1 MITEVRLIGMQ
12 FRQVD
17 NIWVLRLATT
27 VTMLW
32 ITVLLGGYFASVPVT
47 AFTVKVLYIVGVAL
61 AGAAYGWS
69 VWCRRAMVEN
79 SAPVSVSVRFIHHQI
94 DWALLTIGLCAYGAR
109 PDAFSIALSA
119 IGCGMYWIGTARLW
133 FASPFPGGP
142 VPALLAS
149 CVAAFVL
156 FSAGQTLVTWSLTV
170 FVSLIVIYLL
180 RYKLVNY
187 ISQIFLSGILFEMFM
202 QKGWL
207 TGVLA
212 VTIGIAGVSRGRTT
226 AERLWGLICDETL
239 LRISTVLAGLC
250 TLMLLVNSVPTWD
263 QTHYG
268 YYLFPARDVMFGKS
282 PLVDINHQYGVG
294 TIYLIAFLGLVQG
307 FPLDYWSLAVW
318 VNILNVGMAGVL
330 FTVVSRGPHGRVSA
344 AMMLPLLVWGKFA
357 QQDSPDRFPSVGFL
371 RFGLAMLLV
380 LGCSWRA
387 DGRMNRVRWWTITGL
402 LVASSLYS
410 LEAFLYSMTI
420 VGADQ
425 TADVVRW
432 WRNGR
437 ALRDVGA
444 NLARSLLSRGVGILV
459 AHAGFSAVIRV
470 TSGLWPD
477 WRHYTQYL
485 SLYADGFGFWV
496 PSVTD
501 PWSIVILTCVLG
513 CGWAIDQLVRTDG
526 ISPLKFHHARMV
538 LVVSAAGIIQFTYF
552 VYRPHPFN
560 LFHIMW
566 PSVVLCVWGLV
577 HLLKENWSEGD
588 PSVRVIVVGGV
599 VVWLVLATQAVH
611 GVGTNVSHTMLG
623 WFGRWLAGT
632 ETSVIPWGRQPFHV
646 DTSDDVEFRSMLQ
659 AADTGSSRIPMLIG
673 ADLIERTLPATHYVN
688 WFPLSYPE
696 QDGLI
701 PLTRENMTGAALNLA
716 PGTLVILDR
725 DQRAYGDRTTMPAIQ
740 ALCKRGYLS
749 ELVPGER
756 LVMARFGVEGPT
768 PIMDVCGTLLG
779 AAR

>member
-1 MITEVRLIGMQ
+1 
-12 FRQVD
+12 
-17 NIWVLRLATT
+17 
-27 VTMLW
+27 
-32 ITVLLGGYFASVPVT
+32 
-47 AFTVKVLYIVGVAL
+47 
-61 AGAAYGWS
+61 
-69 VWCRRAMVEN
+69 
-79 SAPVSVSVRFIHHQI
+79 
-94 DWALLTIGLCAYGAR
+94 
-109 PDAFSIALSA
+109 
-119 IGCGMYWIGTARLW
+119 
-133 FASPFPGGP
+133 
-142 VPALLAS
+142 
-149 CVAAFVL
+149 
-156 FSAGQTLVTWSLTV
+156 
-170 FVSLIVIYLL
+170 
-180 RYKLVNY
+180 
-187 ISQIFLSGILFEMFM
+187 M

-207 TGVLA
+207 AGVLA
-212 VTIGIAGVSRGRTT
+212 VTIGIAGVSRGRTI
-226 AERLWGLICDETL
+226 AERFWGLICDETL

-250 TLMLLVNSVPTWD
+250 TLMLLINSVPTWD
-263 QTHYG
+263 PTHYG

-380 LGCSWRA
+380 LACSWRA
-387 DGRMNRVRWWTITGL
+387 DVRMDRVRWWTITGL

-410 LEAFLYSMTI
+410 LEAFLYSMII

-432 WRNGR
+432 WRSGR

-459 AHAGFSAVIRV
+459 AHAGFSVAIRV

-496 PSVTD
+496 PGVTD

-513 CGWAIDQLVRTDG
+513 TAWAIDQLVRTDD

-577 HLLKENWSEGD
+577 HLLKENWGEGE

-611 GVGTNVSHTMLG
+611 GAGTNVSHTMLG
-623 WFGRWLAGT
+623 WFGRWLAGM
-632 ETSVIPWGRQPFHV
+632 ETSVIPWGRQPSLV
-646 DTSDDVEFRSMLQ
+646 DTKDDVEFRSMLQ
-659 AADTGSSRIPMLIG
+659 AADTGSSR
-673 ADLIERTLPATHYVN
+673 
-688 WFPLSYPE
+688 
-696 QDGLI
+696 
-701 PLTRENMTGAALNLA
+701 
-716 PGTLVILDR
+716 
-725 DQRAYGDRTTMPAIQ
+725 
-740 ALCKRGYLS
+740 
-749 ELVPGER
+749 
-756 LVMARFGVEGPT
+756 
-768 PIMDVCGTLLG
+768 
-779 AAR
+779 

>member
-1 MITEVRLIGMQ
+1 VIAEVRPIGMQ
-12 FRQVD
+12 RRQVD

-27 VTMLW
+27 VSMLW
-32 ITVLLGGYFASVPVT
+32 ITVLLGAYFASVPVT

-69 VWCRRAMVEN
+69 VWCRRAMVDD
-79 SAPVSVSVRFIHHQI
+79 SAPFSASVRVIQHQI
-94 DWALLTIGLCAYGAR
+94 YWALLAIVLCVYGAR
-109 PDAFSIALSA
+109 PDTFSIALSA
-119 IGCGMYWIGTARLW
+119 IGCGMYWLATARLW
-133 FASPFPGGP
+133 FASPFPGEL
-142 VPALLAS
+142 VPALLAL
-149 CVAAFVL
+149 CVAVFVL
-156 FSAGQTLVTWSLTV
+156 FSVGQTLVTWSLVILV
-170 FVSLIVIYLL
+170 FLIVLFLL
-180 RYKLVNY
+180 EYKIVNH
-187 ISQIFLSGILFEMFM
+187 ILPILLSGVLFEIFM

-207 TGVLA
+207 AGVLA
-212 VTIGIAGVSRGRTT
+212 VTIGIAGVSRGRTI
-226 AERLWGLICDETL
+226 AKRLWGLICDETL

-250 TLMLLVNSVPTWD
+250 TLMLLINSVPTWD
-263 QTHYG
+263 PTHYG

-282 PLVDINHQYGVG
+282 PLVEINHQYGVG
-294 TIYLIAFLGLVQG
+294 TLYLIAFFGLVQG

-330 FTVVSRGPHGRVSA
+330 FAVVSRGPHGRVSA

-380 LGCSWRA
+380 LACSWRA
-387 DGRMNRVRWWTITGL
+387 DGRMGPVRWWTITGL

-410 LEAFLYSMTI
+410 LEAFLYSVMI

-425 TADVVRW
+425 TADVVHW

-444 NLARSLLSRGVGILV
+444 NLARSLLSRGACILG
-459 AHAGFSAVIRV
+459 AHAAFSAVIRV

-513 CGWAIDQLVRTDG
+513 CGWAIDQLVRTDD

-538 LVVSAAGIIQFTYF
+538 LAVSAAGIIQFTYF

-577 HLLKENWSEGD
+577 HLLKENWGEGD
-588 PSVRVIVVGGV
+588 PSVRVIMVGGV

-611 GVGTNVSHTMLG
+611 GAGTNVSHTMLG
-623 WFGRWLAGT
+623 WFGRWLAGM
-632 ETSVIPWGRQPFHV
+632 ETSVIPWGWQPSLV
-646 DTSDDVEFRSMLQ
+646 DTKDDVEFRSMLQ

-673 ADLIERTLPATHYVN
+673 ADQIERTLPATKYVN

-701 PLTRENMTGAALNLA
+701 PLTRDNMTGAALGLA
-716 PGTLVILDR
+716 PGTLLILER

-740 ALCKRGYLS
+740 ALCKRGYLA
-749 ELVPGER
+749 EVAPGER
-756 LVMARFGVEGPT
+756 LVLARFGVEDPRPT
-768 PIMDVCGTLLG
+768 MDVCRTLLG